1 MSKFKIF
8 NLLAAILASLSLC
21 ACLPAAIIGGAGLAT
36 YTVAQERTFGD
47 AIDDAAIETKLNAL
61 FLGHENQKQFFDVGV
76 ESVEGRV
83 LLTGNV
89 PTREAKVEAYN
100 IAWEPSAVK
109 EVINELKVVN
119 EYKFSAKELAKDAW
133 ISTQIRSNLLFT
145 KNILSRNY
153 SIETIEGVVYLM
165 GVAQNK
171 EELDRVSS
179 IASQVSGV
187 KKVVSYVRLK
197 EEKPYKKTKT
207 NNNRSNINEITDD
220 VYSSNSNYQQ
230 QNIRVNSSNSKVK
243 IIGKDE
249 PIIIEDISKDYNNVK
264 PIKGE
269 VLEQENNNLKYY
281 RKPLVEDLP
290 SS

>member
-1 MSKFKIF
+1 MNKLQIF
-8 NLLAAILASLSLC
+8 NLSSAIIISLSLSS
-21 ACLPAAIIGGAGLAT
+21 CLPAAIIGGAGLAT

-47 AIDDAAIETKLNAL
+47 AIDDAAIEARLNAL

-100 IAWEPSAVK
+100 IAWEPNAVK

-119 EYKFSAKELAKDAW
+119 EYKFSAKELAKDTW

-153 SIETIEGVVYLM
+153 SIETIEGVVYIM
-165 GVAQNK
+165 GVAQDK
-171 EELDRVSS
+171 AELNRVSS

-197 EEKPYKKTKT
+197 EEKPYRKI
-207 NNNRSNINEITDD
+207 NGNSEVNRTNINNIAED
-220 VYSSNSNYQQ
+220 VYGSNSGTSSNNP
-230 QNIRVNSSNSKVK
+230 NIKV
-243 IIGKDE
+243 IGNDE
-249 PIIIEDISKDYNNVK
+249 PIIIEDISKDYNSNTK
-264 PIKGE
+264 SIKSE
-269 VLEQENNNLKYY
+269 VIEQENNNLKYY